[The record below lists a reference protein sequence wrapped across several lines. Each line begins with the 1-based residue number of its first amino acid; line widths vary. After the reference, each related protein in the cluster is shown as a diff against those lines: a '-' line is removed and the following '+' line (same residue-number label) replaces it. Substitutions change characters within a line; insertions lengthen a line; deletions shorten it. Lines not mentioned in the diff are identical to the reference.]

1 MELLYTGHAGQSCS
15 LPYGMTALR
24 QKDGICIRQ
33 NNRKAPVPQ
42 PVTLGQTVS
51 FGEWQIR
58 LTEQVCDAGEYAYS
72 ISLPKDAAVQVTL
85 WQSCDRMTLSGSR
98 GSRTVKRLAAERG
111 SSPAERDRLP
121 VLRVNG
127 CPAVIP
133 GIGIDEEF
141 TPDPQKRV
149 VMVIFLKQMIEEN
162 SHDEK

>member
-1 MELLYTGHAGQSCS
+1 MKKCTILIALCLLLTGCGAQQTMETISDDYVKS
-15 LPYGMTALR
+15 LA
-24 QKDGICIRQ
+24 
-33 NNRKAPVPQ
+33 APMQ
-42 PVTLGQTVS
+42 L
-51 FGEWQIR
+51 R
-58 LTEQVCDAGEYAYS
+58 LTVPE
-72 ISLPKDAAVQVTL
+72 DAAVQVSL

-111 SSPAERDRLP
+111 ISPAERDRLP
-121 VLRVNG
+121 VLRING

-141 TPDPQKRV
+141 TPAPQKSV